1 MQRNR
6 KFESVVLEEL
16 NYTELV
22 SKHSVNENIMRQ
34 RGNIFH
40 DDTRMLHQYDEM
52 PLTMKELGV
61 EKGFDFDFK
70 YGQKSACEFN
80 EDLAAIHQSMMQSP
94 KINRH
99 RKKKRRK
106 YPKFRFV
113 PSLEAIKENELF
125 ETHFESIRK
134 LEKDSRRAS
143 PESWYVYNGRRKT
156 RTSKKRFKKFECKDV
171 IGQTDYDYAG
181 QRKKR

>member
-70 YGQKSACEFN
+70 YGQKSAYEFN

-134 LEKDSRRAS
+134 LEKDLASIHEERALNRGMS
-143 PESWYVYNGRRKT
+143 ITEEGRRERRKRGSRSSSA
-156 RTSKKRFKKFECKDV
+156 RT
-171 IGQTDYDYAG
+171 
-181 QRKKR
+181 

>member
-1 MQRNR
+1 
-6 KFESVVLEEL
+6 
-16 NYTELV
+16 
-22 SKHSVNENIMRQ
+22 MRQ
-34 RGNIFH
+34 RGNLFH
-40 DDTRMLHQYDEM
+40 DDSRIRHQYDEM

-80 EDLAAIHQSMMQSP
+80 EDLAAIDQSMMHSP

-134 LEKDSRRAS
+134 LDKDLASIHEERALNRGMSIAEEGRRERRKRGSRSSRR
-143 PESWYVYNGRRKT
+143 T
-156 RTSKKRFKKFECKDV
+156 
-171 IGQTDYDYAG
+171 
-181 QRKKR
+181 